1 MRIAFIKVNMMYSKG
16 KDALKP
22 LVFPIVE
29 ALTPADWEIVFYDE
43 RIETLPDDID
53 ADIIAFSVETF
64 AARHAYE
71 LADRYRKK
79 WDRSY
84 VKEPENSEENGRV
97 NGQLHGEYEKPDF
110 VRTPRIVMGGFHAS
124 AMPEEIL
131 EHADTVLVGD
141 AEDTWPLYLKDVKNG
156 CEKRRYDSDNK
167 CPVAYVNNNA
177 GCFAGKKYL
186 KLGMIQASR
195 GCRFNCDFCSIKSL
209 YPSGVRQKDIEDVV
223 REIRD
228 SHERLLFFIDDNLF
242 VNEKT
247 VKELFEAV
255 RPLKKRWACQISM
268 DIAFND
274 ELLKLMHDAGCIMVL
289 IGFESLDERNLKI
302 MHKSANIQ
310 VMHSGVNEKT
320 AGRPEKDNIDDRR
333 YKENELKYEAA
344 INNIYKHGIMIYA
357 MFVLGYDHDTAGS
370 IERTYEFAMR
380 NNLAVANFNPLM
392 ILPGTE
398 LFKRMSAEGQ
408 LRYEKWWLD
417 PGYRYGDAMFYPRSM
432 SCEELTEGCKRAR
445 YDFNSFRNIMKRL
458 TGAGVNHRSLFNTVV
473 FLLVN
478 LISRTEIHRK
488 QGTELGGNRTE
499 KRYH

>member
-29 ALTPADWEIVFYDE
+29 ALTPDEWEIVFYDE
-43 RIETLPDDID
+43 RIEALPDDID

-71 LADRYRKK
+71 LAERYRHGRRAQYVQEHGKK
-79 WDRSY
+79 D
-84 VKEPENSEENGRV
+84 EHGIG
-97 NGQLHGEYEKPDF
+97 NGQKHGRNENTGS
-110 VRTPRIVMGGFHAS
+110 VRIPRIVMGGFHAS

-141 AEDTWPLYLKDVKNG
+141 AEDTWPRYLEDVKNG

-177 GCFAGKKYL
+177 GCFEGKKYL

-209 YPSGVRQKDIEDVV
+209 YPSGVRQKDIDDVV
-223 REIRD
+223 KEIKNSR
-228 SHERLLFFIDDNLF
+228 ERLFFFIDDNLF
-242 VNEKT
+242 VNEEAA
-247 VKELFEAV
+247 KELFNAI

-274 ELLKLMHDAGCIMVL
+274 ELLELMHKAGCIMVL

-302 MHKSANIQ
+302 MHKSANIR
-310 VMHSGVNEKT
+310 VMHSGADEKT
-320 AGRPEKDNIDDRR
+320 AKSPETDSGEDRR

-344 INNIYKHGIMIYA
+344 IDNIYKHGIMIYA
-357 MFVLGYDHDTAGS
+357 MFVLGYDHDTAES
-370 IERTYEFAMR
+370 IRRTYDFAMR

-398 LFKRMSAEGQ
+398 LFKRMSSEGM
-408 LRYEKWWLD
+408 LKYEKWWLD
-417 PGYRYGDAMFYPRSM
+417 PGYRYGDAMFYPKSM
-432 SCEELTEGCKRAR
+432 SGEELTEGCKRAR
-445 YDFNSFRNIMKRL
+445 YDFNSYRHMLKRML
-458 TGAGVNHRSLFNTVV
+458 GAGVNHRNLFNTVV

-478 LISRTEIHRK
+478 LISRSEIHRK
-488 QGTELGGNRTE
+488 QGKELGENE
-499 KRYH
+499 